1 MTCTINVRGRGFFDS
16 AELRLAGVVELHDF
30 VGRGP
35 LEIAGEFVHGPPET
49 KPLLRCPPQ
58 SRLIDAAAA
67 DTLADLPAYLRVD
80 GRVIDGARVPARRS
94 GTFSAFAGGPT

>member
-1 MTCTINVRGRGFFDS
+1 M
-16 AELRLAGVVELHDF
+16 HDF

-94 GTFSAFAGGPT
+94 RRGSQTKTECYGWNWGARWMKSKKNI